1 MESENRK
8 GFLLNPTLLAAVK
21 ASFLIGRQLARV
33 GAMLLLSGIATLA
46 DYVCVPKSFP
56 AVNYLNLR
64 TGPGIDYPPIGP
76 ITNRTVVTV
85 IRKKDDWLE
94 VKSATG
100 NSGWVDR
107 RRICVGLPSEDR

>member
-1 MESENRK
+1 VESENRK
-8 GFLLNPTLLAAVK
+8 GFLLKRILSTAGR
-21 ASFLIGRQLARV
+21 ASFLIGRRLSPV
-33 GAMLLLSGIATLA
+33 GAMLLLSVIPALA

-94 VKSATG
+94 IRSATG
-100 NSGWVDR
+100 DSGWVDR

>member
-8 GFLLNPTLLAAVK
+8 GLLLKRTLLAACK
-21 ASFLIGRQLARV
+21 ASFLIGCRLSPV
-33 GAMLLLSGIATLA
+33 GAMLMLSAVPALA

-76 ITNRTVVTV
+76 ITNRTIVTV

-94 VKSATG
+94 IRSATG
-100 NSGWVDR
+100 DSGWADR
-107 RRICVGLPSEDR
+107 RRICVGVPSEDR